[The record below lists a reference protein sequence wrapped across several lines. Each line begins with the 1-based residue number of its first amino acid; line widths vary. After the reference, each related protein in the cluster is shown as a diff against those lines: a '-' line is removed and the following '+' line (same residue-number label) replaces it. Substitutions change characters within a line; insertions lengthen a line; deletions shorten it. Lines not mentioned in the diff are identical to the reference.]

1 MNTFLSYPS
10 VRFPWLAVLL
20 ASDLMGFFSGSLT
33 SNSTDFRWKSGMC
46 SVGSIDLDTLFYWEK
61 RTLLFHR
68 PQIVD
73 LQRRRPEPD
82 LLVVCS
88 RKMQRTKL
96 GTLTY
101 FAWITDRIG
110 DDGRAA
116 RFRRSLRSYR
126 EKNQFL
132 PVRHMVSCHF
142 LHRDLDSS

>member
-1 MNTFLSYPS
+1 MEVGNAFCRVDRSRY
-10 VRFPWLAVLL
+10 VVLL
-20 ASDLMGFFSGSLT
+20 G
-33 SNSTDFRWKSGMC
+33 
-46 SVGSIDLDTLFYWEK
+46 K

-68 PQIVD
+68 PHIVD